1 MKNAIVL
8 ISHSKAI
15 TDGLKQLIETMVNFD
30 RDTLAVYSAG
40 GSDEGEIGTTPMVV
54 LDQFNQAK
62 AADHVYVFTDMGSA
76 VMSAE
81 TALSFME
88 DAEQKHFTLLTDAPL
103 VEGAYVASVQ
113 CSIDATQEQVIQAV
127 KEA

>member
-15 TDGLKQLIETMVNFD
+15 TDGLKTLIETMVSFEP
-30 RDTLAVYSAG
+30 DTLAIFSAG
-40 GSDEGEIGTTPMVV
+40 GNDDGDIGTTPMVV
-54 LDQFNQAK
+54 LDQLQAAS
-62 AADHVYVFTDMGSA
+62 AAENIYVFTDMGSA

-81 TALSFME
+81 TALSFLE
-88 DAEQKHFTLLTDAPL
+88 DALKSHVVLLSEAPL

-113 CSIDATQEQVIQAV
+113 CSIEATRDQVIQAV